1 MNRNQSS
8 KYINIHFNNI
18 VNNQIKIFEQ
28 SLIKNYNL
36 EKNI

>member
-18 VNNQIKIFEQ
+18 VNNQIKNFEQ
-28 SLIKNYNL
+28 SLMKNYNL